1 MAKPRTSASNKLSTI
16 KNTEKAKT
24 KRAYKPEADK
34 RFTMN
39 MDAAIH
45 QQLKEYCFVHN
56 ETMGD
61 VIENLINVHLK
72 RVKIKIVK

>member
-1 MAKPRTSASNKLSTI
+1 MAKPATKQLSNL
-16 KNTEKAKT
+16 KAKSAKPKS

-39 MDAAIH
+39 MDAEIH
-45 QQLKEYCFVHN
+45 QQLKDYCYVHN

-61 VIENLINVHLK
+61 VIENLITTHLK
-72 RVKIKIVK
+72 RVQIKVVK

>member
-1 MAKPRTSASNKLSTI
+1 MAKPATKQLSNLQARSA
-16 KNTEKAKT
+16 KAKS
-24 KRAYKPEADK
+24 KRTYKPEADK

-39 MDAAIH
+39 MDAEIH

-61 VIENLINVHLK
+61 VIENLITTHLK
-72 RVKIKIVK
+72 RVKIRIVK